1 MLTNNPRVKD
11 IKLLDGQRYEN
22 EFLYRDYFE
31 SLDKEEDNFE
41 YIPMVSRDKNTSIR
55 KGYVTHALKDMD
67 LKGYKVYICGSKNMV
82 IDSYNILLKKGV
94 KEEDIFYESE
104 EKISINN

>member
-1 MLTNNPRVKD
+1 
-11 IKLLDGQRYEN
+11 
-22 EFLYRDYFE
+22 
-31 SLDKEEDNFE
+31 
-41 YIPMVSRDKNTSIR
+41 
-55 KGYVTHALKDMD
+55 MD